1 MSSIN
6 QLIAGYTIFS
16 LRKSIISATWLK
28 YKTIQLIFFWGDNS
42 TDLYNIASNY

>member
-16 LRKSIISATWLK
+16 LRKSIISAT
-28 YKTIQLIFFWGDNS
+28 
-42 TDLYNIASNY
+42 